1 MPPARNEQEEF
12 SPRFLTIG
20 QTIAHYQLADTPLT
34 GESILAVLE
43 PLMGT
48 SFLGIAARELALDI
62 QERLHPKGKRIHA
75 EDLFLSFFG
84 RGNVDEIKTVTSY
97 PLQNA
102 AIIAL
107 HSQSP
112 IAVGL
117 DRILTFDR
125 LREDELMLYEARWD
139 DIYFDQEQTQPA
151 FQHAALQWKFYKGGS
166 LLHAI
171 ALTRMKIEHR
181 VVGLRLFSHL
191 SEGVH
196 DHRFFVEGRRKPLPY
211 LHPQQ
216 QSFVRSKRL
225 LYISPQ
231 FSFDAARRK

>member
-1 MPPARNEQEEF
+1 MPPARNEQEGF

-20 QTIAHYQLADTPLT
+20 QTIAHYQLADEPLT

-48 SFLGIAARELALDI
+48 SFLGIATSELTLDI
-62 QERLHPKGKRIHA
+62 KERLHPKGKRIHA

-84 RGNVDEIKTVTSY
+84 SDNLRDINIVTSY
-97 PLQNA
+97 ALQNA

-117 DRILTFDR
+117 DRILTYDR
-125 LREDELMLYEARWD
+125 LREYELMLYEARCD
-139 DIYFDQEQTQPA
+139 NIYFDQEQTQLA
-151 FQHAALQWKFYKGGS
+151 FQHAALQWRFYKHGS
-166 LLHAI
+166 FLHAI
-171 ALTRMKIEHR
+171 PLTRIKIEPG
-181 VVGLRLFSHL
+181 VVGLRLFSH
-191 SEGVH
+191 SSAGVH

-211 LHPQQ
+211 LQPEQQ
-216 QSFVRSKRL
+216 AFVRSHRM